1 MTLHIMTPSARNPTA
16 DGKPSNE
23 AMRCL
28 KCQHSDAVYRGMVD
42 DLAKTMRT
50 DPGGQ
55 PGNDSYSSATSSQ
68 PKASS
73 SEKPLPGPVTSQPRT
88 PLPAAS

>member
-28 KCQHSDAVYRGMVD
+28 KRQHSDAVYRGMVD

-50 DPGGQ
+50 DPEGNLSDGSWKWLVSHRQSPRQRQAQ
-55 PGNDSYSSATSSQ
+55 P
-68 PKASS
+68 
-73 SEKPLPGPVTSQPRT
+73 
-88 PLPAAS
+88 